1 MAEYPTL
8 RYGSTGEEV
17 RKLQEALNA
26 TGSYA
31 LALDG
36 IFGEK
41 TQQAVTAYQKANGL
55 GVDGIAGKETLGHLY
70 KADTSASST
79 TADGAS
85 VQQSS
90 EKEPTAWEKWVN
102 RGAFSYD
109 PEQDSL
115 YQQYREQYLNLG
127 RLAMEDTM
135 GKAAALTG
143 GYGNSY
149 AQTAGQQSYEAY
161 MQQLGNV
168 IPELY
173 DRAYDRYTAEGEALY
188 KEAVA
193 YENRR
198 QQAYSELED
207 LLEAGYDPT
216 EQELAA
222 AGMTRQQADA
232 IAAAAAAAAAAKTTT
247 YKTTSGSSKASG
259 STADTAEE
267 VDPDAMGL
275 TTEEI
280 KALQRVAGLKE
291 TGKWNDSTAR
301 AYLDG
306 YRPGSS
312 TRIEAFMES
321 LTPESG
327 HDTIQRKIWGN
338 YRYYLLAHI
347 MVSKKLRT
355 AEKDYLIRQYGF
367 TMAERNYVQ
376 NHNLDKKAE
385 KLM

>member
-26 TGSYA
+26 AGSYA

-36 IFGEK
+36 IYGEK
-41 TQQAVTAYQKANGL
+41 TKQAVTAYQKANGL
-55 GVDGIAGKETLGHLY
+55 GVDGIAGRETLGHLY
-70 KADTSASST
+70 ST
-79 TADGAS
+79 G
-85 VQQSS
+85 SS
-90 EKEPTAWEKWVN
+90 EATKEQATEKAQSPWEKWVN
-102 RGAFSYD
+102 REAFSYD

-143 GYGNSY
+143 GYGNTY

-161 MQQLGNV
+161 MQQLGS
-168 IPELY
+168 ILPELY

-198 QQAYSELED
+198 QQAYGELEK
-207 LLEAGYDPT
+207 LVEAGYVPT
-216 EQELAA
+216 DEELEA
-222 AGMTRQQADA
+222 AGMTRQQANA
-232 IAAAAAAAAAAKTTT
+232 IASAAENAKTTT
-247 YKTTSGSSKASG
+247 YRASSGSSGKS
-259 STADTAEE
+259 STTQSE
-267 VDPDAMGL
+267 VSTDPDAMGL
-275 TTEEI
+275 TEEEI
-280 KALQRVAGLKE
+280 KALQRVAGLKV
-291 TGKWNDSTAR
+291 TGKWNESTAR

-312 TRIEAFMES
+312 TRIEAFFET

-338 YRYYLLAHI
+338 YRNYLLSHI
-347 MVSKKLRT
+347 MASKTLRT
-355 AEKDYLIRQYGF
+355 AEKDYLIQHYGF
-367 TMAERNYVQ
+367 TMQERNYVN
-376 NHNLDKKAE
+376 NHGLVKKAE

>member
-1 MAEYPTL
+1 MADYPTL

-26 TGSYA
+26 AGSYA
-31 LALDG
+31 LDTDG
-36 IFGEK
+36 IYGEK
-41 TQQAVTAYQKANGL
+41 TKQAVTAYQKANGL
-55 GVDGIAGKETLGHLY
+55 GVDGIAGQETLGHLY
-70 KADTSASST
+70 SADTQ
-79 TADGAS
+79 GAQNTQEAEK
-85 VQQSS
+85 QQT
-90 EKEPTAWEKWVN
+90 PWEKWVN
-102 RGAFSYD
+102 REAFSYD
-109 PEQDSL
+109 PTQDSL

-161 MQQLGNV
+161 MQQLGSV

-198 QQAYSELED
+198 QQAYSELES
-207 LLEAGYDPT
+207 LVEAGYEPT
-216 EQELAA
+216 NEELEE
-222 AGMTRQQADA
+222 AGMTRAQANA
-232 IAAAAAAAAAAKTTT
+232 IAAAGAAARATST
-247 YKTTSGSSKASG
+247 YRASSGSAKSSAA
-259 STADTAEE
+259 TETVEE
-267 VDPDAMGL
+267 DPDAMGL

-280 KALQRVAGLKE
+280 KALQRVAGLKV
-291 TGKWNDSTAR
+291 TGKWSETTAR
-301 AYLDG
+301 AWLDG

-312 TRIEAFMES
+312 TRIEAFLDS
-321 LTPESG
+321 LVPESG
-327 HDTIQRKIWGN
+327 HDTIQRKLWGN

-347 MVSKKLRT
+347 VASKKLRT
-355 AEKDYLIRQYGF
+355 AEKDYLIQQYGF
-367 TMAERNYVQ
+367 TMAERNYVER
-376 NHNLDKKAE
+376 NNLDYKAE
-385 KLM
+385 KMM